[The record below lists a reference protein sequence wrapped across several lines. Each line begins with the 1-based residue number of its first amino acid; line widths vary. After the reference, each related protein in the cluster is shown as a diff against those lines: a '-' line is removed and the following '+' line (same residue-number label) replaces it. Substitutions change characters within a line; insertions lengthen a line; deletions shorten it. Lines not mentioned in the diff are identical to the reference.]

1 MNTHSKMFGTSSAE
15 YQTAE
20 PNTLVDEV
28 SMALPGTLPVV
39 NQTAI
44 EYAMMIGMSI
54 NCEIARITKFDRK
67 NYTYPDL
74 MKGYQI
80 TQLDEPICYDGYL
93 DLPLDP
99 PVRVRINRVH
109 MEEDVARLVHV
120 EGPMGG
126 TVHSLLDINRSGIPL
141 MEVVTEPDMHSVEQV
156 EAYINSLQHI
166 IRYLDVGS
174 ANMEDGAFRCD
185 ANVSVRPVGQAA
197 LSTKVEVK
205 NMNRVRAV
213 VRAVEYEINRQIAM
227 VENGERII
235 QETRGWDD
243 GNGITVPQ
251 RSKEEAND
259 YRYFPEPDIPPLV
272 ISEEWI
278 DSTKANMPELPI
290 ARRAR
295 FIEEWGLSEYDTD
308 LLTNLRSTADYF
320 EQVCDG
326 VTGSPPNEKQT
337 FAKETANWLNG
348 EMARLMNAE
357 EIVNT
362 FDTRVDPGNLAKL
375 VGKFQTRQLNN
386 SSAKQVFGVM
396 FEHGTDP
403 EIIIE
408 NLGLGMVSDAD
419 ALEPIVEKVINGNE
433 KAVTDYRAGKD
444 ASLKFLMGQV
454 MKATRGQADALLATE
469 IIKQKLADG

>member
-1 MNTHSKMFGTSSAE
+1 
-15 YQTAE
+15 
-20 PNTLVDEV
+20 
-28 SMALPGTLPVV
+28 
-39 NQTAI
+39 
-44 EYAMMIGMSI
+44 
-54 NCEIARITKFDRK
+54 
-67 NYTYPDL
+67 
-74 MKGYQI
+74 
-80 TQLDEPICYDGYL
+80 
-93 DLPLDP
+93 
-99 PVRVRINRVH
+99 

-120 EGPMGG
+120 KGPMGG

-185 ANVSVRPVGQAA
+185 ANVSVRPVGQTA

-213 VRAVEYEINRQIAM
+213 VRAVEYEINRQIGM

-259 YRYFPEPDIPPLV
+259 YRYFPEPDIPPLI

-326 VTGSPPNEKQT
+326 VNGSAPSEKQA

-362 FDTRVDPGNLAKL
+362 FDTRVDPENLAKL
-375 VGKFQTRQLNN
+375 VEKFQTRQLNN
-386 SSAKQVFGVM
+386 NSAKQVFAVM

-403 EIIIE
+403 ETIIE
-408 NLGLGMVSDAD
+408 NLGLGMVSGAD
-419 ALEPIVEKVINGNE
+419 VLELIVEKVINGNE

-469 IIKQKLADG
+469 IIKQKLADS